1 MPPIYL
7 DHHATTPCDPDV
19 VQTMLPWF
27 TERAGN
33 ASSRGHRFGVAAR
46 EATERG
52 RAAVAARVGCSPKE
66 VVFTSGATE
75 ADNLAIL
82 GVARAARARG
92 KRHVITIA
100 TEHRAVLDPIA
111 ALTREGFEATV
122 LPVDGRGRVDP
133 DDLRRAL
140 RADTA
145 LVSAMLVN
153 NEIGVV
159 HPIEAFGA
167 ICREGS
173 VPLHCDAAQA
183 GSIPLPWESVQL
195 MSLSAHKVYGPQ
207 GVGALCVRRRP
218 RVDLQPLVHGGGH
231 ERGLRSGTLPVPL
244 IVGFGRAL
252 GLLSDEEGRRLA
264 GLRDRLW
271 RGLSER
277 IEGVSLNGPPL
288 EERAPQNLHVSFDG
302 IEAEA
307 LLMSVRDELALST
320 GSACSSETLEPSHVL
335 RALDLPRERAH
346 ASVRF
351 GLGRSNDEAQIDLAV
366 ELLAD
371 RVATLRRMMVH

>member
-7 DHHATTPCDPDV
+7 DHHATTPCDPSV
-19 VQTMLPWF
+19 VQAMLPWF

-75 ADNLAIL
+75 ADNLAVL
-82 GVARAARARG
+82 GVARAARSRG
-92 KRHVITIA
+92 KRHVITVA
-100 TEHRAVLDPIA
+100 TEHRAVLDPVL

-122 LPVDGRGRVDP
+122 LPVDGRGGLDP
-133 DDLRRAL
+133 DDLRREL
-140 RADTA
+140 RPDTA

-159 HPIEAFGA
+159 HPIAALGA
-167 ICREGS
+167 ICREAS

-183 GSIPLPWESVQL
+183 GSLPLPWASVDL
-195 MSLSAHKVYGPQ
+195 LSLSAHKVYGPQ

-218 RVDLQPLVHGGGH
+218 RIEIQPLVHGGGH

-244 IVGFGRAL
+244 IVGFGHAL
-252 GLLSDEEGRRLA
+252 GLLSADEGRRLA
-264 GLRDRLW
+264 ALRDRLW

-277 IEGVSLNGPPL
+277 IEGVSLNGPAL
-288 EERAPQNLHVSFDG
+288 EDRAPQNLHVSFEG

-335 RALDLPRERAH
+335 RALDLPRDRAH

-351 GLGRSNDEAQIDLAV
+351 GLGRFNDEAQIDRAV
-366 ELLAD
+366 ALLAD
-371 RVATLRRMMVH
+371 RVATLRHLTVG